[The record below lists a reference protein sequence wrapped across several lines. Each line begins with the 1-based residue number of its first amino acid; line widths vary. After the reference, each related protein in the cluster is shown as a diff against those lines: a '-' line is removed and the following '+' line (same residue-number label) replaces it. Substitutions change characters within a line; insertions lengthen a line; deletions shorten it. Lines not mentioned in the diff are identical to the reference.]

1 MRAFPPLVVMI
12 AAIAAGATM
21 DATIKYLSQT
31 NPVLLVA
38 LARYAFAAV
47 ISFGVWLHA
56 GKPRI
61 TAAMWRGHSLRGV
74 IIAVSAV
81 AFFWSL
87 TVLPLAE
94 AVTISFIYPL
104 VAPFVARA
112 MLGERV
118 RASAI
123 VAAIVGFMG
132 VLVAV
137 LGAPSASAGSQ
148 HALGLLAVFFSALT
162 FAVSMVM
169 MRARALTDGPII
181 VGLMASFVPGVIVAA
196 PAIAL
201 SPPPRLGDWPVFVF
215 LGGIAA
221 LFMYLISNA
230 YARAEA
236 QQLAPIHYTELL
248 WASLYGFALFHETP
262 RLQLVLGATLI
273 IAACLYAA
281 YHERK
286 LAAKAAARPA

>member
-1 MRAFPPLVVMI
+1 MRAFPPLVVML

-21 DATIKYLSQT
+21 DAMIKYLSQT

-47 ISFGVWLHA
+47 ISFGVWVHA

-61 TAAMWRGHSLRGV
+61 TAAMWRGHALRGV

-81 AFFWSL
+81 LFFWSL

-104 VAPFVARA
+104 IAPFVARA

-118 RASAI
+118 RTSAI
-123 VAAIVGFMG
+123 IAAAIGFAG
-132 VLVAV
+132 ALVAV
-137 LGAPSASAGSQ
+137 LGAPAAGAGRQ
-148 HALGLLAVFFSALT
+148 HTLGLLAVLFSALT

-169 MRARALTDGPII
+169 MRARALSDGPII
-181 VGLMASFVPGVIVAA
+181 VGLMASLVPGAIVAG

-201 SPPPRLGDWPVFVF
+201 SPPPHLDDWPVFIF
-215 LGGIAA
+215 LGGVAA
-221 LFMYLISNA
+221 LFMYLISEA

-248 WASLYGFALFHETP
+248 WASFYGFVLFRETP
-262 RLQLVLGATLI
+262 RLQLFLGAALI
-273 IAACLYAA
+273 IAACLYAT
-281 YHERK
+281 YHERR
-286 LAAKAAARPA
+286 LAAKAAGAA